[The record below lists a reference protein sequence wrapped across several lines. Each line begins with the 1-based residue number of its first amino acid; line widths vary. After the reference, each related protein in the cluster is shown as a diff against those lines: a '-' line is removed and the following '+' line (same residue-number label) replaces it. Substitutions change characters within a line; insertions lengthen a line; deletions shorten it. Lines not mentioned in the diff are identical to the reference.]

1 MMTAEYNRIYV
12 GNPQTTLV
20 LESNRTLMVNIGG
33 AEQRVLTDRDSCN
46 RFSWNGSRISI
57 DGGGNNAAVNLADIS
72 ELTRALHNWHTGQ
85 NLRLRAAG
93 GLGALDGYIT
103 MTW

>member
-1 MMTAEYNRIYV
+1 M
-12 GNPQTTLV
+12 
-20 LESNRTLMVNIGG
+20 LESNTGIVANISG
-33 AEQRVLTDRDSCN
+33 AQQRILTDRDQCA
-46 RFSWNGSRISI
+46 RFSWTGSRISI
-57 DGGGNNAAVNLADIS
+57 DGGRNNAAVSLADTS
-72 ELTRALHNWHTGQ
+72 ETTRALYNWHTGQ